1 MPTSTSTPST
11 SVAPTATAVATSIAV
26 TPTSIS
32 SAIPTITIG
41 STSTATQTVTNF
53 SVNNCGVDLYGVQVG
68 VSNLPTGS
76 TSSLVC
82 NISGWTPVTG
92 SPQAQATSTIAI
104 DFSNSNPV
112 LAGSN
117 TSMET
122 LTVNQGS
129 IATPIKMYTFTLTGK
144 ASDLKLSTLAY
155 NLNIT
160 GNVGFSVPASTLSG
174 NYSGGTGL
182 NTLVFPDTFSNYSI
196 QNQGNNN
203 FSVTYNT
210 NGAVDSVKSFSRL
223 EFKDIGVAY
232 DLNGAAGQVAKILGG
247 VFGPSAITNKSFVGI
262 GLGYL
267 NQGMSYPN
275 LIGLA
280 LNAALGSNFSN
291 AAEVTLLF
299 KNLAGVSP
307 SAQDLNTWT
316 TQISNGTY
324 TQTSLAQFACDN
336 AINTTNIK
344 LTGLAQ
350 TGLAYA

>member
-1 MPTSTSTPST
+1 M
-11 SVAPTATAVATSIAV
+11 
-26 TPTSIS
+26 
-32 SAIPTITIG
+32 
-41 STSTATQTVTNF
+41 
-53 SVNNCGVDLYGVQVG
+53 
-68 VSNLPTGS
+68 
-76 TSSLVC
+76 VC

-174 NYSGGTGL
+174 NYSGGTGV

-232 DLNGAAGQVAKILGG
+232 DL
-247 VFGPSAITNKSFVGI
+247 
-262 GLGYL
+262 
-267 NQGMSYPN
+267 
-275 LIGLA
+275 
-280 LNAALGSNFSN
+280 
-291 AAEVTLLF
+291 
-299 KNLAGVSP
+299 
-307 SAQDLNTWT
+307 
-316 TQISNGTY
+316 
-324 TQTSLAQFACDN
+324 
-336 AINTTNIK
+336 
-344 LTGLAQ
+344 
-350 TGLAYA
+350 

>member
-1 MPTSTSTPST
+1 M
-11 SVAPTATAVATSIAV
+11 
-26 TPTSIS
+26 
-32 SAIPTITIG
+32 
-41 STSTATQTVTNF
+41 
-53 SVNNCGVDLYGVQVG
+53 
-68 VSNLPTGS
+68 
-76 TSSLVC
+76 
-82 NISGWTPVTG
+82 
-92 SPQAQATSTIAI
+92 
-104 DFSNSNPV
+104 
-112 LAGSN
+112 
-117 TSMET
+117 
-122 LTVNQGS
+122 
-129 IATPIKMYTFTLTGK
+129 
-144 ASDLKLSTLAY
+144 
-155 NLNIT
+155 
-160 GNVGFSVPASTLSG
+160 
-174 NYSGGTGL
+174 
-182 NTLVFPDTFSNYSI
+182 FPDTFSNYSI